1 MKIDLNSPDSVAQ
14 AMIKAWGVDAE
25 RAAND
30 MIVMIDE
37 TRHAHRIPFW
47 RDVATLIR
55 FEAQSD
61 EA

>member
-1 MKIDLNSPDSVAQ
+1 MKTQSPDSVAQ
-14 AMIKAWGVDAE
+14 QMIKTWGARAE
-25 RAAND
+25 HAANTMAF
-30 MIVMIDE
+30 MINE
-37 TRHAHRIPFW
+37 TRDAHRIPFW